1 MFKEDKEYIFY
12 PKKIKI
18 FGPSVNEA

>member
-1 MFKEDKEYIFY
+1 MFKEDKEYIFD